1 MTNTNLIKKLR
12 DETGVGVME
21 IKKALDEAGN
31 DLEKTKKILRDRGAD
46 QAQKRADRAALQGTI
61 EAYSHNGKI
70 AVLVEVNCET
80 DFVARS
86 DSFKTFAHDVALQI
100 AAMKPKNVAALL
112 EQGFIKD
119 ASLTIKDLYNELTA
133 KTGEKIV
140 VSRFVIFELGK
151 E

>member
-1 MTNTNLIKKLR
+1 MTLDLIKKLR

-31 DLEKTKKILRDRGAD
+31 DLEKTKKILRDQGAA
-46 QAQKRADRAALQGTI
+46 QAQKRADKATLQGTI
-61 EAYSHNGKI
+61 EAYSHAGKI
-70 AVLVEVNCET
+70 AVLVEINCET

-100 AAMKPKNVAALL
+100 AAMKPKDVAALF
-112 EQGFIKD
+112 EQEFIKET
-119 ASLTIKDLYNELTA
+119 SLTIKDLYNELTA
-133 KTGEKIV
+133 KTGEKISI
-140 VSRFVIFELGK
+140 SRFVIYELGK